1 MRIKRI
7 VACAMLA
14 LLVASV
20 ALAQTVPTGTLT
32 GKVTDPDKLVMPGV
46 SVTVTSPALQG
57 PRSAVTSANG
67 DYIIPFLPAGDYKVV
82 FELSGFATLEKTVR
96 IVVAE
101 TVPLNV
107 QLSLGAVAETVE
119 VSAVATTADFTTSA
133 TAAASYRQDLI
144 DRLPVN
150 RALTGAVLLAPGTT
164 GTGPGGNI
172 TFSGAMSYEGLFLLN
187 GVVLNE
193 TLRNQSR
200 ALYIEDAIQETKT
213 STGTISAEYGRF
225 SGGVA
230 NTITKSGGDLFSG
243 SVRVTLNSDK
253 WTGLTPYDKSLTTGD
268 PRASTVLPT
277 YEATLGGPVMKNRL
291 WFFTAY
297 RYNENKNGN
306 TTRYTDIPFTTVT
319 NDQRVEGKGTWSITS
334 RHTVKGSYTYKQLK
348 SNDTYY
354 SSAVIMDLD
363 SLIDSETPE
372 KLTSVN
378 YTGILKPNL
387 FVEAQ
392 VPPAASSRSSDPA
405 PGSPI
410 SSAAR
415 SSSTA
420 RAAAPGGT
428 RRPSAPCATCRKESS
443 VRRSGTTRT

>member
-1 MRIKRI
+1 MRIMRM
-7 VACAMLA
+7 VAGAALV
-14 LLVASV
+14 LLVASI
-20 ALAQTVPTGTLT
+20 APAQTVPTGTLT
-32 GKVTDPDKLVMPGV
+32 GRVVDPAALVMPGV
-46 SVTVTSPALQG
+46 TVTVTSPALQG
-57 PRSAVTSANG
+57 ARTAVTSANG

-96 IVVAE
+96 IQVAE
-101 TVPLNV
+101 TEALNV
-107 QLSLGAVAETVE
+107 QLSIGGVAEVVE
-119 VSAVATTADFTTSA
+119 VSAAATNADFTTSA
-133 TAAASYRQDLI
+133 TAAASYRQDMI
-144 DRLPVN
+144 DKLPVS

-164 GTGPGGNI
+164 NTGPGGNI

-225 SGGVA
+225 TGGVA
-230 NTITKSGGDLFSG
+230 NTITKSGGDIFSG
-243 SVRVTLNSDK
+243 SMRVTLNSDK
-253 WTGLTPYDKSLTTGD
+253 WTGLTPYDKTLTTGD

-277 YEATLGGPVMKNRL
+277 YEATLGGPIMKNRL

-306 TTRYTDIPFTTVT
+306 TTRYTNIPFTTVT
-319 NDQRVEGKGTWSITS
+319 NDQRVEGKGTWLISKN
-334 RHTVKGSYTYKQLK
+334 HTVKGSYTYKQLK

-354 SSAVIMDLD
+354 ASAVIMDLD

-392 VPPAASSRSSDPA
+392 YLPPAALVHWIRLPVHGYRARHDHLRSRAQQFPLECADLLRRVQR
-405 PGSPI
+405 
-410 SSAAR
+410 AR
-415 SSSTA
+415 REA
-420 RAAAPGGT
+420 Q
-428 RRPSAPCATCRKESS
+428 
-443 VRRSGTTRT
+443 